1 MSLIDIGANLTH
13 PSFEK
18 DLSDVLDRAKAANVS
33 HIIVTGSDLE
43 SSIQSTKLSKQSPN
57 YLSATAGFHPHNSK
71 NCQNQDWAKISEL
84 CSMGEV
90 VAVGECGLDY
100 NRNFSPSKIQRT
112 IFRKHLS
119 LASEIGKPLFLHQRD
134 AHQDF
139 YNLLT
144 EYRSADLRG
153 VVHCFTDSE
162 TALRDYLDL
171 GLFIGI
177 TGWVCDINRGEE
189 LRRIVSFVPEDLLL
203 VETDAPYL
211 LPKNINPKP
220 KSNRNEPC
228 HLDSVV
234 SMISECSGRSKNK
247 IAQQTRLNA
256 AKLFT
261 LPALLSLD

>member
-13 PSFEK
+13 RSFEK
-18 DLSDVLDRAKAANVS
+18 DLSDVLDRAKAADVS

-43 SSIQSTKLSKQSPN
+43 SSVESSQLSKQSPN
-57 YLSATAGFHPHNSK
+57 YLSATAGIHPHNSK
-71 NCQNQDWAKISEL
+71 NCKNQHWEKISEL
-84 CSMGEV
+84 CSTREV
-90 VAVGECGLDY
+90 VAIGECGLDY
-100 NRNFSPSKIQRT
+100 NRDFSPREIQRE
-112 IFRKHLS
+112 IFRRHLE
-119 LASEIGKPLFLHQRD
+119 LASEIKKPLFLHQRD

-139 YNLLT
+139 YNLLK
-144 EYRSADLRG
+144 EYSSTDFSG

-162 TALRDYLDL
+162 KALRAYLDL

-177 TGWVCDINRGEE
+177 TGWICDTKRGEE
-189 LRRIVSFVPEDLLL
+189 LRRIVSFIPKDLLL
-203 VETDAPYL
+203 IETDAPYL

-234 SMISECSGRSKNK
+234 SMISACSNRSENE

-256 AKLFT
+256 AKLFS
-261 LPALLSLD
+261 LPALLSVN

>member
-1 MSLIDIGANLTH
+1 
-13 PSFEK
+13 
-18 DLSDVLDRAKAANVS
+18 
-33 HIIVTGSDLE
+33 
-43 SSIQSTKLSKQSPN
+43 
-57 YLSATAGFHPHNSK
+57 
-71 NCQNQDWAKISEL
+71 
-84 CSMGEV
+84 MGEV

-256 AKLFT
+256 AKLFS